1 MESEI
6 CEPILWFI
14 PQKPMVALGKLGLRP
29 GAGKEIGISHRGGKN
44 TVREPG
50 STLAGSWS

>member
-14 PQKPMVALGKLGLRP
+14 PPKAYGGP
-29 GAGKEIGISHRGGKN
+29 GQAGAETR
-44 TVREPG
+44 
-50 STLAGSWS
+50 SW